1 MPTLVRVPFLPIFK
15 EAPGLPMLAL
25 LMPLCVRLIFK
36 PGKILMLLRNLKPI
50 FPPFAK
56 PVRCVFQLIE
66 VNSEN
71 LRSSS
76 TSLVGC
82 PHRDIRIFF
91 IWWLQYYLKIPSK
104 MFTVHLLW
112 GNLKTAIYWLIGIW
126 RQISMK
132 SFSEWEPLNSLH
144 TGKAVWLLIV
154 WWAGWHCCK

>member
-1 MPTLVRVPFLPIFK
+1 MSAYLGYSMEMVAERYSVGYSACLYGDDAWNKKVLFRECPRWFGCFLPIFK

-36 PGKILMLLRNLKPI
+36 PGKILMLLRNLKSI

-91 IWWLQYYLKIPSK
+91 IW
-104 MFTVHLLW
+104 
-112 GNLKTAIYWLIGIW
+112 
-126 RQISMK
+126 
-132 SFSEWEPLNSLH
+132 
-144 TGKAVWLLIV
+144 
-154 WWAGWHCCK
+154 